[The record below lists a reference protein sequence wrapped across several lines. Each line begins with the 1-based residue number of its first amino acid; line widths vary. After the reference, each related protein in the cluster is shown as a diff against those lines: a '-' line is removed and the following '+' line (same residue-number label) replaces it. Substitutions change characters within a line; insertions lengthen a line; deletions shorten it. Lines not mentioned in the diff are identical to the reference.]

1 MCPIANRMECDY
13 YGAHVT
19 LVDGLISDCGRMVA
33 ERKDKEGW
41 FDVSTLKEPFRVEGK
56 KTMGYEVAE
65 QTELEASA
73 RHHLSDRRRRGHD
86 RHVEG
91 V

>member
-1 MCPIANRMECDY
+1 
-13 YGAHVT
+13 
-19 LVDGLISDCGRMVA
+19 MVA

-65 QTELEASA
+65 QMNWELPQGIIYPVSYT
-73 RHHLSDRRRRGHD
+73 HLPDWPALG
-86 RHVEG
+86 
-91 V
+91 